1 LCHILKKVKIHIS
14 TSHDVYANL
23 ALEEYLVTQS
33 NDDILLF
40 YINSPCVVI
49 GKHQN
54 PWKEVDLTL
63 RNEKK
68 HTVARRLSGG
78 GTVYHDLGNINFS
91 FIRNKNQDFVNFR
104 EHIVPISAAL
114 EKLGISNVISPR
126 NDIFVKEHKVS
137 GNAEHV
143 NSKLG
148 RILHHGTL
156 LYDSDIIRLNGS
168 IRPQKNYKIKTHA
181 VDSVRSPVMNMREVI
196 DHGETSLF
204 LNTLINQLQTILV
217 VDQIEFIDPFTMTNV
232 SALITEK
239 YITWDWNFGHTPQFE
254 FTDDAGNLFKIR
266 KGRVLE
272 SENPSLIGSTFESLL
287 L

>member
-1 LCHILKKVKIHIS
+1 MKKVKIHIS

-40 YINSPCVVI
+40 YINSPSVVI

-68 HTVARRLSGG
+68 HTIARRLSGG
-78 GTVYHDLGNINFS
+78 GTVYHDRGNINFS
-91 FIRNKNQDFVNFR
+91 FIRNKNQDFVNFK
-104 EHIVPISAAL
+104 EHIIPISAAL
-114 EKLGISNVISPR
+114 EKLGIRNIISPR
-126 NDIFVKEHKVS
+126 NDIFVNDHKVS

-156 LYDSDIIRLNGS
+156 LYDSDLIRLNGS
-168 IRPQKNYKIKTHA
+168 IRPQKKYEIKTHA
-181 VDSVRSPVMNMREVI
+181 VNSVRSPV
-196 DHGETSLF
+196 
-204 LNTLINQLQTILV
+204 
-217 VDQIEFIDPFTMTNV
+217 
-232 SALITEK
+232 
-239 YITWDWNFGHTPQFE
+239 
-254 FTDDAGNLFKIR
+254 
-266 KGRVLE
+266 
-272 SENPSLIGSTFESLL
+272 
-287 L
+287 

>member
-1 LCHILKKVKIHIS
+1 MCHILKKVKIHIS

>member
-1 LCHILKKVKIHIS
+1 LKQVKIHIS

-33 NDDILLF
+33 YDDILLF
-40 YINSPCVVI
+40 YSNSPSVVI

-54 PWKEVDLTL
+54 PWKEVDLEL
-63 RNEKK
+63 RNGKQ
-68 HTVARRLSGG
+68 HTLARRLSGG

-91 FIRNKNQDFVNFR
+91 FIRNKNQDFVNFK
-104 EHIVPISAAL
+104 EHIIPISAAL
-114 EKLGISNVISPR
+114 EKLGISNIISPR
-126 NDIFVKEHKVS
+126 NDIFVNDHKVS

-156 LYDSDIIRLNGS
+156 LYDSDLIRLNGS
-168 IRPQKNYKIKTHA
+168 IRPQKNYAIKTHA
-181 VDSVRSPVMNMREVI
+181 VDSVRSPVMNMRELY
-196 DHGETSLF
+196 DCGETSLF
-204 LNTLINQLQTILV
+204 LDALINQLKTILI
-217 VDQIEFIDPFTMTNV
+217 VDQIEYINPITLPNV
-232 SALITEK
+232 SNLITEK
-239 YITWDWNFGHTPQFE
+239 YETWDWNFGHTPQFE
-254 FTDDAGNLFKIR
+254 FTHDNGNIFKIR

-272 SENPSLIGSTFESLL
+272 SADASLIGRTFESLL